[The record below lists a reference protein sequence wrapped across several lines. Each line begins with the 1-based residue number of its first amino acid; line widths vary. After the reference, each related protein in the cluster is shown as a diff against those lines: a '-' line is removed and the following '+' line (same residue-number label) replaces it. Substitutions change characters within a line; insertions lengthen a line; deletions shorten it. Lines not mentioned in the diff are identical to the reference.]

1 MALEL
6 NPALSFAG
14 RPAPAVEGREGIPLY
29 LLSHPGWLSFAR
41 GRLHGRTA
49 GSAPPS
55 CAQRSGDLLPACHG
69 RLHARSGID
78 DGDLL
83 VVDRSVAADSGR
95 VVIAAL
101 DGELTV
107 KRLLREKGRV
117 LLKPRQSRLSGLRH
131 HEPGVRAHLGR
142 GHLRHPQALKNRQ
155 PGGIPRDIRTIRRP
169 LAPGRLQ

>member
-1 MALEL
+1 MALKL

-29 LLSHPGWLSFAR
+29 LCPIQAGFPSPADDFMD
-41 GRLHGRTA
+41 GRLDLHRHLVRNEAATFFLHVTGDSMLGA
-49 GSAPPS
+49 GI
-55 CAQRSGDLLPACHG
+55 H
-69 RLHARSGID
+69 

-83 VVDRSVAADSGR
+83 VVDRSVTADSGR
-95 VVIAAL
+95 VV
-101 DGELTV
+101 
-107 KRLLREKGRV
+107 
-117 LLKPRQSRLSGLRH
+117 SGLRH